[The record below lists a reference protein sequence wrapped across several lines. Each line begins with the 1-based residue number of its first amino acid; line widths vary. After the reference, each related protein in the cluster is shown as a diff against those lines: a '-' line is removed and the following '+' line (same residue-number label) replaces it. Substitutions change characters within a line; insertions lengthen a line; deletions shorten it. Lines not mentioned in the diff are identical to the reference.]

1 MRKTLIWLA
10 AAAILVAGGIVAYLF
25 LLKAQRTPPPEISQQ
40 VALPPVPKPAPVAPV
55 IRHPLESS
63 PEKLPL
69 PALEQS
75 DAPLLKALSELLGDK
90 WLALFFT
97 DNVIHRVVATVD
109 SLPRKYL
116 PGGVM
121 PLKRAPKAF
130 VVTGKEDSLAIS
142 PRNAARYGRY
152 IQLTRALDA
161 KKLVALYVQ
170 FYPLFQHAYEELGY
184 PKAYFN
190 DRLVEAID
198 DLLAAPELKEPVA
211 LVQPGVL
218 YEFADATLESRSA
231 GQKIMI
237 RMGRNNAVHVKA
249 KLREIRKLVTGGSGP
264 S

>member
-1 MRKTLIWLA
+1 MRKKLIWLV
-10 AAAILVAGGIVAYLF
+10 AAAILVAIGIVAYL
-25 LLKAQRTPPPEISQQ
+25 LMLKAQRTLPPEISQQ
-40 VALPPVPKPAPVAPV
+40 VARPPAPKPAPVAPV
-55 IRHPLESS
+55 IRHPLESAA
-63 PEKLPL
+63 EQLPL

-75 DAPLLKALSELLGDK
+75 DAPLLKALGELLGDK

-97 DNVIHRVVATVD
+97 DSVIHRVVATVD
-109 SLPRKYL
+109 NLPRRHL
-116 PGGVM
+116 PSGVI

-130 VVTGKEDSLAIS
+130 LVTGKEDSLAIS

-152 IQLTRALDA
+152 IQLARALDA
-161 KKLVALYVQ
+161 AKLVAVYVQ
-170 FYPLFQHAYEELGY
+170 FYPLFQRAYEELGY

-198 DLLAAPELKEPVA
+198 DLLAAPELKEPIGLA
-211 LVQPGVL
+211 QPGVL

-249 KLREIRKLVTGGSGP
+249 KLREIRKLLTSGSGP